1 MSLANPTEFV
11 DAGSINRDELELLEF
26 VQPHA
31 EWFISEDGRLPLEV
45 NRNEFDFSVAHGRLI
60 FSCWTQRGARASRVT
75 DWNRSG
81 DKLVL
86 QVTRRMGAEVA
97 TLELVP
103 RASAKALVATIA
115 AARQARCEAL
125 AQLVAQTLVCDSTG
139 EDHRLKSVP
148 LARIERATL
157 SPGMRRDQ
165 PGRYARIIL
174 RLPHERIAVTGT
186 VAQSDP
192 RNVDSLFSSAL
203 LWFARLQTAPK
214 RPPINRLLIVVD
226 SNILEAARQRHVLL
240 RNSLRQRI
248 ELMKIDDDWRTVEPT
263 AAWERKYLWR
273 KRLTRFPRPL
283 ETPSIDQVHEILATA
298 PHAIDVV

>member
-86 QVTRRMGAEVA
+86 QVSRRMGAEVA
-97 TLELVP
+97 TIELVP

-125 AQLVAQTLVCDSTG
+125 AQLVAQTLGVGGRVLGANALDLNSLSLWERGGVRG
-139 EDHRLKSVP
+139 EAETIVSPHPNP
-148 LARIERATL
+148 LPKGEGIGQHPNPYAQHPAVKIERAAL
-157 SPGMRRDQ
+157 SPGMR
-165 PGRYARIIL
+165 
-174 RLPHERIAVTGT
+174 
-186 VAQSDP
+186 
-192 RNVDSLFSSAL
+192 
-203 LWFARLQTAPK
+203 
-214 RPPINRLLIVVD
+214 
-226 SNILEAARQRHVLL
+226 
-240 RNSLRQRI
+240 
-248 ELMKIDDDWRTVEPT
+248 
-263 AAWERKYLWR
+263 
-273 KRLTRFPRPL
+273 
-283 ETPSIDQVHEILATA
+283 
-298 PHAIDVV
+298 